1 MAINIID
8 INVKSLIPNPNN
20 PRKDVGDVTELADSI
35 KEQGLQQALVVT
47 GRGYSGGSTYGDPA
61 KPANQQQGWQNGSPA
76 QNPGMPE
83 GDPWAQPAP
92 ASPGATFG
100 ASNDFSSDS
109 QDPEF

>member
-47 GRGYSGGSTYGDPA
+47 PTTRNT
-61 KPANQQQGWQNGSPA
+61 
-76 QNPGMPE
+76 
-83 GDPWAQPAP
+83 
-92 ASPGATFG
+92 ASACFVW
-100 ASNDFSSDS
+100 
-109 QDPEF
+109 